1 MSDQPLDA
9 LPAEAIST
17 VEAVARPLPVA
28 RERVVATDLFKRIRD
43 NLGVIGI
50 YVFLG
55 VMVIFALF
63 PIYYVFQASFNT
75 TQQLISTQLQLL
87 PQVPGWSNYQFILT
101 QEPFLRWLWNSF
113 FTVAL
118 ATVIALVCATTGA
131 YALSRFR
138 FPGRR
143 FGLVGLMVLQ
153 TFPGLLAIYAYEQIL
168 TTIGLE
174 GQLEGLA
181 IVYAAGNIVIGVWN
195 IKGYFDTIPMEL
207 EEAALV
213 DGGNSFLAF
222 FRIVL
227 PLAAPAI
234 AATAILMFVGG
245 WNEFAL
251 AKLLL
256 NPDSNN
262 LTIPVGLQ
270 QLQGDQYTPWGYFA
284 ASAVLVS
291 LPLMAIFLYMQRF
304 FKAGLTIGG
313 VKG

>member
-1 MSDQPLDA
+1 MSDQPLEA

-17 VEAVARPLPVA
+17 VEAIARPRSVARSRA
-28 RERVVATDLFKRIRD
+28 NTADLFKRLRD

-50 YVFLG
+50 YAFLG

-75 TQQLISTQLQLL
+75 TQALISTQLQLV
-87 PQVPGWSNYQFILT
+87 PQAPGWANYQFILQ
-101 QEPFLRWLWNSF
+101 QEPFLTWMKNSF
-113 FTVAL
+113 IAVGM
-118 ATVIALVCATTGA
+118 ATAIALVCATTGA

-143 FGLVGLMVLQ
+143 FGLVMLMVLQ

-174 GQLEGLA
+174 GQLTGLA

-195 IKGYFDTIPMEL
+195 IKGYFDTIPVEL

-234 AATAILMFVGG
+234 AASAILMFVGG

-256 NPDSNN
+256 NPDNN
-262 LTIPVGLQ
+262 NVTIPVGLQ
-270 QLQGDQYTPWGYFA
+270 QLQGENSTPWGYFA